1 MKYFVPI
8 VLLLIGACMA
18 IPIPEVNAEEGV
30 SARINDMHKV
40 KVMLTFITKDC
51 IFTNRCPIY

>member
-1 MKYFVPI
+1 MKYFVAI

-30 SARINDMHKV
+30 SARIK
-40 KVMLTFITKDC
+40 KC
-51 IFTNRCPIY
+51 IN